1 MVGRLRHG
9 RICIKTIDRCLY
21 SGLLGLDVKVLR
33 HTGKTKEPADASGTF
48 TTGLSIHDR
57 PEEVKNRQVI
67 GHWEANGVLSPR
79 KKGKACVAPL
89 VEGKSRLYLAFKM
102 PD

>member
-1 MVGRLRHG
+1 MVGRLLHG

-33 HTGKTKEPADASGTF
+33 HKGKTKEPADARGTF
-48 TTGLSIHDR
+48 TSGLSIHDR
-57 PEEVKNRQVI
+57 PKEVKNRQVI
-67 GHWEANGVLSPR
+67 GHWEADGVLLPR
-79 KKGKACVAPL
+79 KKGKACVATL
-89 VEGKSRLYLAFKM
+89 VEGKRAFKM

>member
-1 MVGRLRHG
+1 MVGRLLHG

-21 SGLLGLDVKVLR
+21 GGLLGLDAKVLR
-33 HTGKTKEPADASGTF
+33 HTGKTKEPADTRGTF

-67 GHWEANGVLSPR
+67 GHCGRQIVFYRPGSKVR
-79 KKGKACVAPL
+79 L
-89 VEGKSRLYLAFKM
+89 V
-102 PD
+102 